1 MENRIINIFG
11 GKSLDHWSVIC
22 KLYKSVIFPRMP
34 IEEIKKSGRGESMYL
49 LSFSSKPKHVYS
61 IIDEK
66 VIMEADTALIE
77 LISKIKNIWTVRQI
91 AKIDGYN
98 FEIGDYNVRYGNLT
112 VGSHSKGLIVE
123 VEHTKSSSVTESTD
137 LLIEFIDYLIP
148 KELLRNYKLEIK
160 RPDNGYDYTKV
171 GLSQTKEHDDLPKKF
186 NSLNESI
193 IPNVKM
199 EIDNPP
205 DTINTNNI
213 NSSSNEVINTTSP
226 YSNNHSSIMETP
238 ASLGSTV
245 SNIVNETNKFF
256 AASADSSVTV
266 DTPMTTTTT
275 NISNSLSSSLNTT
288 STLQSSIINT
298 VTNGTTSPNTNSTS
312 NTNTNTNASLPLKTN
327 SLTSLNTT
335 NVSTTESPTV
345 GTPAAAASKP
355 SPSAIKSTNPGK
367 IASTPSVV
375 PPMPS
380 IAPNLLVPNSLT
392 TALASLININAAV
405 AANPL
410 TTTDNTNYDININ
423 NLNTLPTAP
432 TTTTI
437 PPSQFLFNPLT
448 NPLTASAAS
457 ANLFNAAVNSNSIHS
472 LPTMLNTNN
481 NINTTANPN
490 TITNTTITGKSSAP
504 LPNVFSKSKQN
515 SLLSSIKKKEPLLN
529 QHLSSAQ
536 IANLLQSSGM
546 TSYTTNSSTAGTSLK
561 TLPPN
566 SNILLNTTSL
576 TLNAN
581 LMNSPLDTSNISEGK
596 EIKEIKEHVKYNFT
610 FTSRHTAYQYI
621 NLLRSEKIL

>member
-1 MENRIINIFG
+1 
-11 GKSLDHWSVIC
+11 
-22 KLYKSVIFPRMP
+22 
-34 IEEIKKSGRGESMYL
+34 
-49 LSFSSKPKHVYS
+49 
-61 IIDEK
+61 
-66 VIMEADTALIE
+66 
-77 LISKIKNIWTVRQI
+77 
-91 AKIDGYN
+91 
-98 FEIGDYNVRYGNLT
+98 
-112 VGSHSKGLIVE
+112 
-123 VEHTKSSSVTESTD
+123 
-137 LLIEFIDYLIP
+137 
-148 KELLRNYKLEIK
+148 
-160 RPDNGYDYTKV
+160 
-171 GLSQTKEHDDLPKKF
+171 
-186 NSLNESI
+186 
-193 IPNVKM
+193 M

-226 YSNNHSSIMETP
+226 YSNNHSSVMETP

-266 DTPMTTTTT
+266 DTPMTTT

-298 VTNGTTSPNTNSTS
+298 VTNITTSSNTNTTS
-312 NTNTNTNASLPLKTN
+312 NTNTNTNASLPLKAN
-327 SLTSLNTT
+327 SLTSLNAT
-335 NVSTTESPTV
+335 NVSTAELSAVAKVATPTV
-345 GTPAAAASKP
+345 GTPTATATKQ
-355 SPSAIKSTNPGK
+355 SPSTIKNTSPGTTT
-367 IASTPSVV
+367 STPSVV

-392 TALASLININAAV
+392 ALANFININAAV

-410 TTTDNTNYDININ
+410 TTTDNTNYDINVN
-423 NLNTLPTAP
+423 NLNTLPTVP
-432 TTTTI
+432 TTTAI

-448 NPLTASAAS
+448 NPLTASATS
-457 ANLFNAAVNSNSIHS
+457 ANLFNATINSNSIHS
-472 LPTMLNTNN
+472 LPTILNANT
-481 NINTTANPN
+481 NINTTTSTNA
-490 TITNTTITGKSSAP
+490 ITNTTITGKSSAP

-515 SLLSSIKKKEPLLN
+515 SLLSNIKKKEPLLN
-529 QHLSSAQ
+529 QHLTSTQ
-536 IANLLQSSGM
+536 IASLLQSSGV
-546 TSYTTNSSTAGTSLK
+546 TTYTTNSSTVGTSLK

-566 SNILLNTTSL
+566 SNILLNNTSL

-581 LMNSPLDTSNISEGK
+581 IVNSPLNTSNITEGK